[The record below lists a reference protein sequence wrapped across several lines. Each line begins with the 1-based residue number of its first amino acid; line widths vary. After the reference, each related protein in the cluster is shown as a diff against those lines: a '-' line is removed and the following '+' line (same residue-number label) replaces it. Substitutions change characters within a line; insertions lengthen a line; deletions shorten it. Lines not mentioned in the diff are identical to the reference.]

1 MNERRHLLA
10 ATGATLAAA
19 ASAHVPAHAAARAG
33 ETDADTLYGHGMV
46 WNRELPDPAGRLNL
60 AFDLRVNLKTGT
72 GSGSAGD
79 PAYPGEG
86 FHFSID
92 STLRQRVRGENRFL
106 MAGTI
111 TDAVNPAYLGLPVR
125 IAAQTQGDTTAIV
138 IRVVDAVY
146 TGAGLVVIAIIAI
159 LIPLLLPAVQ
169 K

>member
-1 MNERRHLLA
+1 MSPRRDFIG
-10 ATGATLAAA
+10 ATGAALAAVA
-19 ASAHVPAHAAARAG
+19 AGTAQARP
-33 ETDADTLYGHGMV
+33 ETPEADTLYGHGMV
-46 WNRELPDPAGRLNL
+46 WNRELPGLAGRLNL
-60 AFDLRVNLKTGT
+60 GFDLRINLKTGT

-86 FHFSID
+86 FHFSIE
-92 STLRQRVRGENRFL
+92 SAERERIRGEDRFV

-125 IAAQTQGDTTAIV
+125 IAAQTQRDTTAIV
-138 IRVVDAVY
+138 IRVGDAVY

-169 K
+169 KR